1 MTRKVS
7 ITLSL
12 DPDVKDEL
20 INQAISRGFF
30 YGDKVNASAYITA
43 FVKGRIKPN
52 QDAIALIQE
61 GLEKLME

>member
-20 INQAISRGFF
+20 INQAISHGFF

-43 FVKGRIKPN
+43 FVKGKIKSNPE
-52 QDAIALIQE
+52 AIALIQE
-61 GLEKLME
+61 GLEKLK